1 MELAIPLG
9 RVIVRLGYH
18 TNKVLRMVLAWRN
31 CSINITYHVVEDSKY
46 PQGVKKKCH
55 WCYLSMEF
63 LQSFLSDAHA
73 GVYGK

>member
-46 PQGVKKKCH
+46 PQGVKKKVT
-55 WCYLSMEF
+55 
-63 LQSFLSDAHA
+63 
-73 GVYGK
+73 GVIYKTLKCFQTGK